1 MRALQYALAILFL
14 GTLASSCK
22 KDNENDGAKAT
33 ADVRDSVYLYS
44 KTYYLWNDRLPSL
57 ASFNPTSYDSPEAVM
72 EKVRTYSPLGTN
84 GKNLDRWSFAM
95 TKEKWDEVASGASG
109 DLGISFGFV
118 AANDLRV
125 AFVYKNSDP
134 GKQGVQRGWQITS
147 VDGITANT
155 ANIDALSKA
164 LFKESTQVVF
174 KKPDGTTQTL
184 TLKVTSYQTNPVLT
198 RSIISQN
205 GKKVGYIAFSSFLGA
220 TASAE
225 LDEAFAYFKANSVTD
240 LIFDE
245 RYNGG
250 GQVVLAEK
258 IANLI
263 VPRSAAGKLMYKDQ
277 HNQTLS
283 KYSGYNTSENFS
295 NPLPTNNLNLSQ
307 VVFITTGETAS
318 ASELLINVLKP
329 YMTVKLVGETTYGKP
344 AGYYPLPVMN
354 YYAFP
359 LAVKQVNASNYGEY
373 YEGLPVDRQQA
384 DDVTRN
390 WGDPQELCIKDA
402 LSFITTGQFP
412 ASSGRL
418 ANFNQYAIR
427 AHQVV
432 DLPGV
437 LLRKPNTPKL

>member
-1 MRALQYALAILFL
+1 MRALQYAVMILLL

-22 KDNENDGAKAT
+22 KDNENDVSTAT
-33 ADVRDSVYLYS
+33 ADVRDSVYWYS
-44 KTYYLWNDRLPSL
+44 QEMYLWRDRLPSK
-57 ASFNPTSYDSPEAVM
+57 ATFNPTSYQTPEAVM

-95 TKEKWDEVASGASG
+95 TKKDWDNVASGASG
-109 DLGISFGFV
+109 DLGMSFGFI

-134 GKQGVQRGWQITS
+134 GKQGVQRGWQVTS
-147 VDGITANT
+147 VDGIAATTSNA
-155 ANIDALSKA
+155 DALSKA
-164 LFKESTQVVF
+164 LFKESMQITF
-174 KKPDGTTQTL
+174 KKPDGTSQTL
-184 TLKVTSYQTNPVLT
+184 SLKVASYQTNPVLT

-205 GKKVGYIAFSSFLGA
+205 GKRIGYIAFGTFLGA
-220 TASAE
+220 TAAAE
-225 LDEAFAYFKANSVTD
+225 LDEAFAYFKSNNVTD

-250 GQVVLAEK
+250 GEVELAEK

-263 VPRSAAGKLMYKDQ
+263 APRSVAGKLMYKDT
-277 HNQTLS
+277 HNQKYTSWNETVNFDKTLPAS
-283 KYSGYNTSENFS
+283 
-295 NPLPTNNLNLSQ
+295 NLNLSQ
-307 VVFITTGETAS
+307 VVFIATGETAS

-329 YMTVKLVGETTYGKP
+329 YMTVKVVGETTYGKP
-344 AGYYPLPVMN
+344 AGYYPFPVMN

-359 LAVKQVNASNYGEY
+359 LAVKQVNANNYGEY

-390 WGDPQELCIKDA
+390 WGDPQELCVKDA

-437 LLRKPNTPKL
+437 LLRNPNTPKL